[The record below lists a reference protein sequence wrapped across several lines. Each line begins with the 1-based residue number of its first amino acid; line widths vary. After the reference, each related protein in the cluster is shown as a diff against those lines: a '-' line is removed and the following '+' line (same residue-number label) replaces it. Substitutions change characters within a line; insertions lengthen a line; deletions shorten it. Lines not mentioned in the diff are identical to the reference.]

1 MTPLDGDY
9 IQKNIWGR
17 ADMEF
22 LFERVSAANK
32 WGVELNTRREISYL
46 QVTMYYF
53 VYHINTI
60 TLYWPE
66 KSTLLTNEMKD
77 R

>member
-1 MTPLDGDY
+1 MYYLIQLPAQKFTQLIQWMTPLDGDY

-32 WGVELNTRREISYL
+32 
-46 QVTMYYF
+46 
-53 VYHINTI
+53 
-60 TLYWPE
+60 
-66 KSTLLTNEMKD
+66 
-77 R
+77 